1 MITNQQQ
8 SPVPVDC
15 TRICCKPAIFLRSRE
30 QCNIHCG
37 SRSLLWSKPSRSAYA
52 AVDKWQLVV
61 SMFSIRVSL
70 EVLLLDRVM
79 LLRLQSVTLGLAP
92 RLLLWLRYPPTEYLL
107 TAEKRHQPTVS
118 HNGLKRS
125 LFPSSVY
132 LQNCC
137 AKVDSFPQQHVK
149 MNAVFFK

>member
-1 MITNQQQ
+1 MINQQQ

-15 TRICCKPAIFLRSRE
+15 TRIRCKPPIFLRSRE
-30 QCNIHCG
+30 QCNNIHCG
-37 SRSLLWSKPSRSAYA
+37 SRSLLSSRLSRYPYA

-61 SMFSIRVSL
+61 YICSIRVSL
-70 EVLLLDRVM
+70 EVLLLDRVV
-79 LLRLQSVTLGLAP
+79 LLRLASVTLVLAP
-92 RLLLWLRYPPTEYLL
+92 RFAAAAVYPPTEYWQQ
-107 TAEKRHQPTVS
+107 RRQPTVS

-132 LQNCC
+132 LLNYC
-137 AKVDSFPQQHVK
+137 AKVDSLPQQQVK